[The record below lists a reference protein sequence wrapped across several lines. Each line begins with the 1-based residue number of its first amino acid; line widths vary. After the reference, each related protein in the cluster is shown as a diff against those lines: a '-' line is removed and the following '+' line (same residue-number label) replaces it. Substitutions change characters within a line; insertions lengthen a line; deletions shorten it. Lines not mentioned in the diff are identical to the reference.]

1 MATIQQQTPQ
11 GCTTTSIEG
20 TETRAKLPNPTNKPY
35 LMEKANYA
43 ARFPRLSIKLLP
55 NGEITEVKLKQLVMS
70 GLIRADEYRWDFH
83 WDYKAEVSFDMTPI
97 PPNPPKPFLSTSL
110 SLPGQVPDPDRR
122 HTLTFFPVGNTK
134 GLLRRPDV
142 MIVKSRAL
150 RWPGRAGPDHE
161 GVMHPDNL
169 ERLVEV
175 KFPNDELSQEQERAY
190 LRIAGGGN
198 RFSVLEISDCRDKD
212 DHERDKEY
220 NKEHKPTGYFN
231 PLQWPSLVPPRN
243 SDNPPRPAPV
253 PVPVYGPEPTPA
265 PAHVENWTQQV
276 QSAVDSLLEE
286 GAIGI
291 RQLSQEFQQ
300 HLQDAQTWL
309 SAKGEWVRRESQKA
323 WEWVSETG
331 GKILRWTDDQL
342 RAIWQEVQRYTDLTV
357 EALREVNWVQLLM
370 NLGKIVATAVV
381 IIVIGELIVAAA
393 IPAALLTGL
402 LAIIEIATQS
412 WVVLAAILAKLAT
425 SPVPR
430 QAINF

>member
-1 MATIQQQTPQ
+1 
-11 GCTTTSIEG
+11 
-20 TETRAKLPNPTNKPY
+20 
-35 LMEKANYA
+35 MEKANYA

-55 NGEITEVKLKQLVMS
+55 SGEITEVKLKQLVMS
-70 GLIRADEYRWDFH
+70 GLIRADEYRWDFR

-190 LRIAGGGN
+190 LRIAGGSD
-198 RFSVLEISDCRDKD
+198 RFSVLEISDCRDRD
-212 DHERDKEY
+212 DRERDKEY

-231 PLQWPSLVPPRN
+231 PLQWPSLVPPR
-243 SDNPPRPAPV
+243 PAPV

-265 PAHVENWTQQV
+265 PALVENWTQQV

-286 GAIGI
+286 GANGI

-309 SAKGEWVRRESQKA
+309 STKGEWVRRESQKA

-342 RAIWQEVQRYTDLTV
+342 RAIWQEVQRYTDLTL

-370 NLGKIVATAVV
+370 NIGKIVATAVV

-402 LAIIEIATQS
+402 LAIIEIAAQS

-430 QAINF
+430 QALNF